1 MTRSVVWHPI
11 FARFYSWLSCRGD
24 AAGMADHRDELLAGL
39 VGRGVEVGAGNGL
52 NFSHYPSSVTEV
64 IAVEPEP
71 YLRARAVSAARDAD
85 VPVTVVD
92 GTADA
97 LALRGASLDFAVVS
111 LVLCSVSSQHAALRE
126 IKRVLR
132 PGGEL
137 RFYEHVRS
145 ESASLARWQCA
156 VAPFW
161 KVVGGGCQPDRD
173 TVSAIEHAGFT
184 INQIR
189 SFMFESGPRIVCG
202 IVAPHVI
209 GRAVIV

>member
-1 MTRSVVWHPI
+1 
-11 FARFYSWLSCRGD
+11 
-24 AAGMADHRDELLAGL
+24 MADHRDELLAGL

-52 NFSHYPSSVTEV
+52 NFSHYPSSVTKV

-71 YLRARAVSAARDAD
+71 YLRARAFSAARDAD

-97 LALRGASLDFAVVS
+97 LALREASLDFAVVS

-156 VAPFW
+156 VSPFW
-161 KVVGGGCQPDRD
+161 KVVGGGCHPDRD

-189 SFMFESGPRIVCG
+189 SFMFEPGPRIACG